1 MIQFVLPTIMLV
13 LVAACGNKE
22 QAPPP
27 PPPPPPPQV
36 VAPVPAPVIA
46 PAAESLLEKSPEPK
60 APIAAEI
67 AKPGSDGHTVVKGD
81 TLYSIAKKHGV
92 KHQDLAKW
100 NNITN
105 PKRLRLG
112 QKLRLSRT

>member
-1 MIQFVLPTIMLV
+1 MLV
-13 LVAACGNKE
+13 FVAACGKKE

-27 PPPPPPPQV
+27 PPPQE

-46 PAAESLLEKSPEPK
+46 PVAEPVAEKSPEPK
-60 APIAAEI
+60 AAIAAES
-67 AKPGSDGHTVVKGD
+67 AKPSSDGYTIVKGD

-92 KHQDLAKW
+92 NHQDLAKW

-112 QKLRLSRT
+112 QKLRLSGT